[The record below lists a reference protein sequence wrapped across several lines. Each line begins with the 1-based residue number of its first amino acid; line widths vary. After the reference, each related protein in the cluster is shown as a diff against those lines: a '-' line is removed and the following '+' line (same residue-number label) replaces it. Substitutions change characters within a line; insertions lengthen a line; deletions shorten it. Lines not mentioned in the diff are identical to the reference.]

1 MGLAIK
7 ILGIVL
13 IIAGA
18 LLAQLDFIYRV
29 ILILVG
35 GFLAGIFGFIIA
47 IIIIIA
53 IYTGKLPIPF

>member
-18 LLAQLDFIYRV
+18 LLPKLDFIYRA

-35 GFLAGIFGFIIA
+35 GLLAGIFGFIIA
-47 IIIIIA
+47 IIILIA